1 MNRLILAT
9 SLALSLLTY
18 RAALGA
24 ESTKAPV
31 KVECA
36 TCNDGKVMWCANP
49 ADHRGFCSGHQGV
62 ASYTDGSPVKS
73 HTRKTEYK

>member
-18 RAALGA
+18 RAAFGA
-24 ESTKAPV
+24 ETAKPKV
-31 KVECA
+31 KVAE
-36 TCNDGKVMWCANP
+36 CNDGTTMYAETNE
-49 ADHRGFCSGHQGV
+49 HRGACSGHKGV
-62 ASYTDGSPVKS
+62 KVWSDGSPVKS